1 MAARNVYG
9 VDCRGWELVHPR
21 ADIDM
26 LGYVPLFITRTS
38 DVPLKKQFDAEYV
51 SGWKTSASKWVRD
64 TERNTLQG
72 HPEDP
77 PFPMIA
83 RYQHKPTGELLEF
96 YTSCFTAIVQP
107 DGTFEVAR
115 LD

>member
-1 MAARNVYG
+1 MVEINCYG
-9 VDCRGWELVHPR
+9 VECTGWELVHPR
-21 ADIDM
+21 ATFDM
-26 LGYVPLFITRTS
+26 LGYVPGFIDISS
-38 DVPLKKQFDAEYV
+38 DAPLRDQINAGYV
-51 SGWKTSASKWVRD
+51 SGWHRSASEWVRIS
-64 TERNTLQG
+64 NTLQG

-83 RYQHKPTGELLEF
+83 RYRHQPTGELLEF
-96 YTSCFTAIVQP
+96 YTSCYTAIVQP